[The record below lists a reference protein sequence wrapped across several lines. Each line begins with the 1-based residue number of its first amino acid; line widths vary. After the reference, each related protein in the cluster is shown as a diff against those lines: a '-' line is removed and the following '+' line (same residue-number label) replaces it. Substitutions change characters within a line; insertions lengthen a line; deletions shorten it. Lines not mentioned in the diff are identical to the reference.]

1 MKKKLL
7 LVIIAVGL
15 LTGCGSKIPKLSN
28 GEDAILEFG
37 DGSKYSVNEVWE
49 EVKQTYALDTI
60 INKMDQQVLESAYK
74 DKEEE
79 VKEYIANLETS
90 LKNSFVDENG
100 KFDETSLQSALSQYG
115 YADLEDYL
123 NKSKTDYLRDF
134 AIKDYAKTKI
144 TSKQIKDYYKNKA
157 IGDMDCVHIL
167 VKPASSSNEDEAT
180 ALTKANT
187 IISDIKKDIKSG
199 TSAKDA
205 FKKYENNS
213 EVTYQELGYFNRGD
227 MVEAFED
234 AAVALKVGS
243 YSTTPVKT
251 SYGYHIILKLDQKD
265 KPSEKDAEED
275 IKETL
280 AENLINDDATVE
292 VNAMIEL
299 RKENGIKW
307 HDSELEDSYNK
318 YMNYLI
324 NQAKAANDQKAS
336 N

>member
-28 GEDAILEFG
+28 GEEAIFEFG
-37 DGSKYSVNEVWE
+37 DGTKYSVNEIWE
-49 EVKQTYALDTI
+49 EVKTTYAMDTI
-60 INKMDQQVLESAYK
+60 INKMDKQVLESAYK
-74 DKEEE
+74 DKMDEAN
-79 VKEYIANLETS
+79 EYIANMETS
-90 LKNSFVDENG
+90 LKKSFVDDDG
-100 KFDETSLQSALSQYG
+100 KFDETALQSALSQYG

-123 NKSKTDYLRDF
+123 SKSKTDYLRDF

-144 TSKQIKDYYKNKA
+144 TNKQIKNYYKDKT

-167 VKPASSSNEDEAT
+167 VKPASSSEQDEAA
-180 ALTKANT
+180 ALTKAKT
-187 IISDIKKDIKSG
+187 IIADIKKDIKNG

-227 MVEAFED
+227 MVSDFED

-243 YSTTPVKT
+243 YSDEPVKT

-265 KPSEKDAEED
+265 KPSEKDATDD
-275 IKETL
+275 IKDTL
-280 AENLINDDATVE
+280 AEELINDDATIE

-299 RKENGIKW
+299 RKDNGIKW
-307 HDSELEDSYNK
+307 HDSDLEDAYNK

-324 NQAKAANDQKAS
+324 NQARANNNQKAS

>member
-49 EVKQTYALDTI
+49 EVKTTYAMSTI
-60 INKMDQQVLESAYK
+60 INKMDRQVLESAYK
-74 DKEEE
+74 DKLDEAN
-79 VKEYIANLETS
+79 EYIENLETS
-90 LKNSFVDENG
+90 IKKSFADENG
-100 KFDETSLQSALSQYG
+100 KLDETSLQSALSNYG
-115 YADLEDYL
+115 YADLDDYL
-123 NKSKTDYLRDF
+123 NQSKTDYLRDF
-134 AIKDYAKTKI
+134 AIKDYAKSKI
-144 TSKQIKDYYKNKA
+144 TSKQIKDYYKNKT

-167 VKPASSSNEDEAT
+167 VKPASSSSEDEAN

-187 IISDIKKDIKSG
+187 IIADIKKDIKSG

-205 FKKYENNS
+205 FKKYESNS
-213 EVTYQELGYFNRGD
+213 EVTYQELGYFNRGE
-227 MVEAFED
+227 MLSEVED
-234 AAVALKVGS
+234 AAVALKVGA
-243 YSTTPVKT
+243 YSSTPVKT
-251 SYGYHIILKLDQKD
+251 SYGYHIILKIDQKD
-265 KPSEKDAEED
+265 KPSEKDATDD

-280 AENLINDDATVE
+280 AEELINNDATVE
-292 VNAMIEL
+292 INAMIEL

-324 NQAKAANDQKAS
+324 NQAKETNKQKLS
-336 N
+336 E

>member
-37 DGSKYSVNEVWE
+37 DGTKYSVNEVWE
-49 EVKQTYALDTI
+49 EVKETYALDTI
-60 INKMDQQVLESAYK
+60 INKIDKQVLESAYK
-74 DKEEE
+74 DKESETN
-79 VKEYIANLETS
+79 EYITNLETS
-90 LKNSFVDENG
+90 LKKSFVDEDG
-100 KFDETSLQSALSQYG
+100 KFDENQLQAALSQYG

-123 NKSKTDYLRDF
+123 NKSRVDYLRDF

-144 TSKQIKDYYKNKA
+144 TNKQIKDYYKKKT

-180 ALTKANT
+180 ALTKANS

-205 FKKYENNS
+205 FAKYKDNS
-213 EVTYQELGYFNRGD
+213 EVTYEELGYFNRGK
-227 MVEAFED
+227 MLSEFEE
-234 AAVALKVGS
+234 AAVALKVGE
-243 YSTTPVKT
+243 YSKTPVKT
-251 SYGYHIILKLDQKD
+251 SYGYHIILKIDQKD
-265 KPSEKDAEED
+265 KPSEEDAKEG

-280 AENLINDDATVE
+280 AEELLNDDATVE

-299 RKENGIKW
+299 RKENGVKW
-307 HDSELEDSYNK
+307 HDSELEDAYNK

-324 NQAKAANDQKAS
+324 NQAKNVNDQKTA

>member
-37 DGSKYSVNEVWE
+37 DGAKFSVNEVWE
-49 EVKQTYALDTI
+49 EVKTTYALDTI
-60 INKMDQQVLESAYK
+60 INKMDKQVLESAYK
-74 DKEEE
+74 DKLDEAN
-79 VKEYIANLETS
+79 EYIANMETS
-90 LKNSFVDENG
+90 LKKSFVDDSG

-115 YADLEDYL
+115 YSDLEDYL
-123 NKSKTDYLRDF
+123 NKSKVDYLRDF
-134 AIKDYAKTKI
+134 AIKDYAKSKI
-144 TSKQIKDYYKNKA
+144 TNKQIKDYYKNKT

-167 VKPASSSNEDEAT
+167 VKPAGSTNEDDAN

-187 IISDIKKDIKSG
+187 IIADIKKDIKSG

-213 EVTYQELGYFNRGD
+213 EVTYQELGYFNRGE
-227 MVEAFED
+227 MLSEFED

-243 YSTTPVKT
+243 YSDKPVKT
-251 SYGYHIILKLDQKD
+251 SYGYHIILKIDQKE
-265 KPSEKDAEED
+265 KPSEKDATEK

-280 AENLINDDATVE
+280 ANELLSKDATVE
-292 VNAMIEL
+292 IDAMINL

-324 NQAKAANDQKAS
+324 NQARAANQKSTS

>member
-28 GEDAILEFG
+28 GEEAILEFG

-74 DKEEE
+74 DKTDE
-79 VKEYIANLETS
+79 VNEYITNLETS
-90 LKNSFVDENG
+90 LKKSFVDEDG

-144 TSKQIKDYYKNKA
+144 TSKQIKDYYKNKT

-205 FKKYENNS
+205 FKKYEDNS

-227 MVEAFED
+227 MVSEFED

-251 SYGYHIILKLDQKD
+251 TYGYHIILKLDQKD
-265 KPSEKDAEED
+265 KPSEKDSEED

-280 AENLINDDATVE
+280 AEELINNDATVE

-324 NQAKAANDQKAS
+324 NQAKAANDQKTS